1 MTKFHNITAL
11 LLFCEE
17 MPRRASMISHD
28 GSQGMGEN
36 TRTPCDASISMPP
49 EYDAIAHLDV
59 ERVEQVSSKA
69 GHCCQK
75 NSDSSINSSKHDEKL
90 DEDSG
95 ISNSRDT
102 LPIIGHNGERTKAEN
117 QLNEK
122 FHTQF

>member
-1 MTKFHNITAL
+1 
-11 LLFCEE
+11 
-17 MPRRASMISHD
+17 MPRRVSIISHD

-49 EYDAIAHLDV
+49 EYDAVAHLDM
-59 ERVEQVSSKA
+59 ERVEQVGSQA
-69 GHCCQK
+69 GHCCKK
-75 NSDSSINSSKHDEKL
+75 NSDSSINSSKPDEKL

-102 LPIIGHNGERTKAEN
+102 LSNIGHKVETTKTHTE
-117 QLNEK
+117 LKEK